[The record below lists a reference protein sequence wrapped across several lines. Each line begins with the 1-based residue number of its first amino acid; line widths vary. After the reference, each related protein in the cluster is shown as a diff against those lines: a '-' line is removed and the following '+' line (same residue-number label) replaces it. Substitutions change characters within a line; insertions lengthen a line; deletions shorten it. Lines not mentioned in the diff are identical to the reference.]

1 MIQAPQTR
9 NCNDMM
15 VNEQVQQNDF
25 RNNPQQIIAFNPQ
38 MQSNMQI
45 QFQQP
50 NMIENHSPNFIQPPQ
65 QFQPMRQNIVSLLL
79 SLLINSCLTTKIL

>member
-1 MIQAPQTR
+1 MIQTPQTR
-9 NCNDMM
+9 SCNDLM

-25 RNNPQQIIAFNPQ
+25 RGNPQQIVTFNPQ

-50 NMIENHSPNFIQPPQ
+50 NMIENHNPNFNPMQPPQ
-65 QFQPMRQNIVSLLL
+65 FQQMRQNNVSYKFLCKLE
-79 SLLINSCLTTKIL
+79 